1 MTQEQAKW
9 LVEVWNPRCYQR
21 IWRKEV
27 PGMSFEAERIMKG
40 WEHSQPRS
48 CTCHYKAAALQINS
62 LYDQNEQLIL
72 QTAYPERYATNQ
84 EDTQEGSTIIPKA
97 PKRRRARNTDL

>member
-9 LVEVWNPRCYQR
+9 LEEVWKPRCYQR

-27 PGMSFEAERIMKG
+27 PGMSFEAERIMRG

-48 CTCHYKAAALQINS
+48 CTCHYKAAAVQINS
-62 LYDQNEQLIL
+62 LYDQYQQLIL
-72 QTAYPERYATNQ
+72 ETAYPERYAPVKEIQ
-84 EDTQEGSTIIPKA
+84 EERDTVPKNT
-97 PKRRRARNTDL
+97 KRRRSRKTDL